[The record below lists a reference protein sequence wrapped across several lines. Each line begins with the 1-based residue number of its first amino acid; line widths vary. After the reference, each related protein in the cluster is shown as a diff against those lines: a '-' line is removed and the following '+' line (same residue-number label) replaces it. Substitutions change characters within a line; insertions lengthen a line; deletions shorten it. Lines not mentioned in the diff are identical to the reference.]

1 MLFYSNGTYVGRNIL
16 ASGYPAFHGF
26 DLKVCITFFTDSFLT
41 REKITFYKRVNF
53 NAWKIY
59 FILLQLILIKLI
71 NF

>member
-41 REKITFYKRVNF
+41 REKITFYK
-53 NAWKIY
+53 KIKKG
-59 FILLQLILIKLI
+59 LILTREKYTLFYF
-71 NF
+71 N